1 MKQTRFIPIEDCGL
15 QIRETEFGQGKSRTV
30 VGRPV
35 MFGVRSVNL
44 TPWSDT
50 RVVYEILEPNCIT
63 QELINR
69 SNVVYNNNH
78 SNDISD
84 MIGRCVNGKGT
95 LSLVLRENYMESS
108 CDYPNTTVANDTLEH
123 IRLGNVYGMS
133 FAFDDRNANGEENVT
148 YERTNETVD
157 GKEVWL
163 RHVWLIT
170 KLFDVA
176 NVTHP
181 AYEQTSVATREMS
194 EAIDKAIEEQL
205 KREAAHQETDE
216 EREAREKAEREA
228 AEREANG
235 GETNAEKAER
245 EAREQAEREANG
257 GETNAE
263 KEARRIA
270 EEETRMKAE
279 ALAREEA
286 ARKEK
291 QLQEERKQRE
301 ILSRKRK
308 LGFSRNSVQ
317 QDYCNKELARE
328 DWNKDYVDYLQSQF
342 INVNDVAG
350 FTEEELTA
358 PIMNRE
364 EFEQQQAV
372 ELYREK
378 ATRAGELWD
387 MALNQLSG
395 SAHKWKWD
403 YMDYLEG
410 IKYRDTADVTL
421 EEAREEIL
429 SYEEFAELNVAEEE
443 IQVQASEMVAI
454 SVDTTDEV
462 QVIVVS

>member
-1 MKQTRFIPIEDCGL
+1 MYNENMKQTRFIPIEDCGL

-205 KREAAHQETDE
+205 KRECGGKDE
-216 EREAREKAEREA
+216 EDDKRDCGDGKDDQKRDEKDDKDDSDEQAKKKAEQEEAAKREAEAKAKEEQEARELEEQEQRF
-228 AEREANG
+228 
-235 GETNAEKAER
+235 
-245 EAREQAEREANG
+245 REQRAMRLRAQH
-257 GETNAE
+257 
-263 KEARRIA
+263 RR
-270 EEETRMKAE
+270 
-279 ALAREEA
+279 
-286 ARKEK
+286 
-291 QLQEERKQRE
+291 RE
-301 ILSRKRK
+301 I
-308 LGFSRNSVQ
+308 
-317 QDYCNKELARE
+317 D
-328 DWNKDYVDYLQSQF
+328 
-342 INVNDVAG
+342 
-350 FTEEELTA
+350 
-358 PIMNRE
+358 
-364 EFEQQQAV
+364 FES
-372 ELYREK
+372 
-378 ATRAGELWD
+378 
-387 MALNQLSG
+387 LN
-395 SAHKWKWD
+395 
-403 YMDYLEG
+403 Y
-410 IKYRDTADVTL
+410 
-421 EEAREEIL
+421 
-429 SYEEFAELNVAEEE
+429 
-443 IQVQASEMVAI
+443 
-454 SVDTTDEV
+454 
-462 QVIVVS
+462 

>member
-205 KREAAHQETDE
+205 KRECGDKNDKHDDDPDDDPDDHNDPDDKGETDE

-228 AEREANG
+228 NG
-235 GETNAEKAER
+235 GETIAEK
-245 EAREQAEREANG
+245 EAREAKEREANG

-263 KEARRIA
+263 KEADEHDDDEEQCERERMAAQRRMRQRA
-270 EEETRMKAE
+270 HMLRD
-279 ALAREEA
+279 
-286 ARKEK
+286 
-291 QLQEERKQRE
+291 QE
-301 ILSRKRK
+301 IDN
-308 LGFSRNSVQ
+308 F
-317 QDYCNKELARE
+317 
-328 DWNKDYVDYLQSQF
+328 
-342 INVNDVAG
+342 
-350 FTEEELTA
+350 
-358 PIMNRE
+358 
-364 EFEQQQAV
+364 
-372 ELYREK
+372 
-378 ATRAGELWD
+378 
-387 MALNQLSG
+387 
-395 SAHKWKWD
+395 
-403 YMDYLEG
+403 
-410 IKYRDTADVTL
+410 
-421 EEAREEIL
+421 
-429 SYEEFAELNVAEEE
+429 
-443 IQVQASEMVAI
+443 
-454 SVDTTDEV
+454 
-462 QVIVVS
+462 